1 MIQLR
6 IRKIF
11 GDGSALRLV
20 LAFLCGLLLGF
31 LGGRIGAG
39 MQNVVPFLLFPLL
52 IGIAAALTITARNT
66 RPYFMAV
73 CTGLLCWVGITL
85 YLLIQSGQTAN
96 APCTLGNCGTSTVLM
111 TLLFLYL
118 LAGLVLV
125 AVSAFATCAVMRYVR
140 RMREP
145 GRDLPHS

>member
-6 IRKIF
+6 IRKLF
-11 GDGSALRLV
+11 GDGSAIRLII
-20 LAFLCGLLLGF
+20 AFLCGLLLGF
-31 LGGRIGAG
+31 LGSKIGAG

-52 IGIAAALTITARNT
+52 IGFAAALTVGARNA
-66 RPYFMAV
+66 RPYLMAMG
-73 CTGLLCWVGITL
+73 TGLFCWVGITL
-85 YLLIQSGQTAN
+85 YLLIQSGQAAN
-96 APCTLGNCGTSTVLM
+96 TPCPLGNCGTSSVLM

-125 AVSAFATCAVMRYVR
+125 AVSAFASCAVMRYVR

-145 GRDLPHS
+145 ERDLPH